1 MTSPAVTHRP
11 RSAAIA
17 EALGYAGGVLVL
29 VGVVLVVAQTWD
41 TLGSAGRVALAAAAG
56 GISAGAAARVA
67 PGVSAWGPGP
77 RLRSTLWLVAVLSSA
92 LATGLVVHDVLG
104 ATSARA
110 VISGGGAMAALVATV
125 VWRGRVRPVEQ
136 ALAWLALAVTAGAL
150 GAHLLAPGLSGAFAA
165 TIGLVA
171 LVAGVQERTE
181 PSAVAVWCGGITLVV
196 SCQMIAGQ
204 WASPGILLSLSVA
217 TGLILLSQLDGPV
230 TRLSHITACAVTGSV
245 LLAFTMPGGIGYHAA
260 RAGIAT
266 GLVVWATSV
275 VLLVAAER
283 PGLFRA
289 PLPALMLAGVLFS
302 VGPAVMSTQ
311 HRGVGVVSGLVVST
325 ALVVFAVAKA
335 RVRLALVGSVGLLV
349 YVPWTVTVL
358 VPGALAAPV
367 AIVVAGLVV
376 VIVAAWLLQRRS
388 VTPEGSAT
396 STPSSRA
403 PGDAE

>member
-1 MTSPAVTHRP
+1 MSGPSALSADARPGEHSDSMNLPAVSHRP
-11 RSAAIA
+11 RSASIA

-29 VGVVLVVAQTWD
+29 VGVVLVTAQTWD
-41 TLGSAGRVALAAAAG
+41 SLGSAGRVVLAVAAG
-56 GISAGAAARVA
+56 GIAAGTAARVA
-67 PGVSAWGPGP
+67 PDVSVWGPGP
-77 RLRSTLWLVAVLSSA
+77 RLRSTLWLVAVLSFA
-92 LATGLVVHDVLG
+92 LASGLVVHDAVG
-104 ATSARA
+104 ATSEAA
-110 VISGGGAMAALVATV
+110 TVSGGGAVAALVAAL
-125 VWRGRVRPVEQ
+125 VWRRRVRPVEQ
-136 ALAWLALAVTAGAL
+136 ALTWLAAAVTAGAL
-150 GAHLLAPGLSGAFAA
+150 GAHLLAPGVSGAFAA
-165 TIGLVA
+165 TIGFVA
-171 LVAGVQERTE
+171 LVAGVQERTD
-181 PSAVAVWCGGITLVV
+181 PSTVAVWCGGITLVV
-196 SCQMIAGQ
+196 SCQMVAAQ
-204 WASPGILLSLSVA
+204 WASPGILLSLAVA
-217 TGLILLSQLDGPV
+217 AGLVLLSQLDRPV
-230 TRLSHITACAVTGSV
+230 TRLGHVTACAVTGSV
-245 LLAFTMPGGIGYHAA
+245 LLAFTLPGGIGYHAA

-335 RVRLALVGSVGLLV
+335 HVRLALVGSVGLLV

-376 VIVAAWLLQRRS
+376 VGVAAWLLQRRS
-388 VTPEGSAT
+388 A
-396 STPSSRA
+396 
-403 PGDAE
+403 